1 MKARNSAGLKVGVRS
16 TTKSKNVPKRSKT
29 STIAKTHS
37 QSLKNEQN
45 VQILFLQLPSHKTSA
60 ADAAAAKGGARV
72 EQHVIVA
79 ESEFKASECEKCG
92 ICVGLA
98 SVGVM
103 CSGRTI

>member
-1 MKARNSAGLKVGVRS
+1 MLLDADSTFGCGGDNNNSDGRA
-16 TTKSKNVPKRSKT
+16 
-29 STIAKTHS
+29 
-37 QSLKNEQN
+37 
-45 VQILFLQLPSHKTSA
+45 A

-103 CSGRTI
+103 CGRRAI